1 MLFEACLPYR
11 NPDLPK
17 VVVEAFKKDSENARQ
32 RAQVERC
39 NRKRLMIHYFSA
51 PATAEVVEYLRF
63 GGREFYTHKEGPDK
77 ELTVRFLA
85 TEEYVAKM
93 QARPFLRNVNITRK
107 A

>member
-1 MLFEACLPYR
+1 M
-11 NPDLPK
+11 
-17 VVVEAFKKDSENARQ
+17 V
-32 RAQVERC
+32 
-39 NRKRLMIHYFSA
+39 HYFSA

-77 ELTVRFLA
+77 HLTVRFLA

-93 QARPFLRNVNITRK
+93 RARPFLKNVEITRK